1 MPAIFSGCCIRF
13 SLLIVALLSVLT
25 AATCAFAGPYYA
37 LPGAVGRETPDAL
50 TLTYEDESYSYAAG
64 LGWLD
69 LEPGLS
75 APLLLGGRVYLQH
88 DVLVALQVT
97 LPRLTGVRASGGGTV
112 RVVVDFGVSGA
123 EGSEQLGAQLEPLR
137 AEGTATPER
146 PLTLRLPPLLLPRT
160 LPERLEGLTLKIE
173 AEADVTTLKL
183 EGPAGG
189 SDLSYTVFPLRDPT
203 RLVVDVAVRPGGG
216 LSYASGDEADA
227 ELGAVAGNP
236 DTSSDT
242 EPDADARLDAREAL
256 LGRLTAPA
264 EVGEDAGEGVR
275 DLGGGATLRSF
286 SVPTLAGSSTVN
298 LVEIAPNQGRFRVQ
312 GGSYDL
318 RTPSELTGGALIG
331 LNASYFDPESG
342 RSIGFLKE
350 RGGLESLPSRGRAA
364 VGFGFGRP
372 LIGRPEGVLRVRVDG
387 AAPLELN
394 LEDESVTLHT
404 APGAWVGSPRQGAV
418 VVSATGRVLEN
429 KIGPRRVPVG
439 GYVLSYLPQVR
450 PLALIDAG
458 SAVEHDL
465 ITKPGVWRFVPEA
478 VEAGPLLVSGGRSA
492 YAPADEAFDP
502 TDQESNVSRR
512 TTRAALGVRAD
523 GTVLLLVGTQ
533 LTAAELVPIFLDL
546 DAESALQLD
555 SGGSSTLVVDGVV
568 INRPALL
575 QRRVATVITYT
586 PAFQVRAP

>member
-1 MPAIFSGCCIRF
+1 MSVPEIFSGCCIRF
-13 SLLIVALLSVLT
+13 SLLTFALLSVLT
-25 AATCAFAGPYYA
+25 AATSAFAGTYYA
-37 LPGAVGRETPDAL
+37 LPNAVGRETPDAL
-50 TLTYEDESYSYAAG
+50 TLTYEGESYSYAAG
-64 LGWLD
+64 LGWLE

-75 APLLLGGRVYLQH
+75 APLLRGGRVYLQG
-88 DVLVALQVT
+88 DVLDALRVT
-97 LPRLTGVRASGGGTV
+97 LPRLTGVRSSGGGTV
-112 RVVVDFGVSGA
+112 RVVVDFGVSGLG
-123 EGSEQLGAQLEPLR
+123 ESEQLGAQLESLR
-137 AEGTATPER
+137 AEGTATLTR
-146 PLTLRLPPLLLPRT
+146 PLTLALPPLLLPLT
-160 LPERLEGLTLKIE
+160 LPERLEGLTLEVE
-173 AEADVTTLKL
+173 ARADITTLQL
-183 EGPAGG
+183 EGPAWG
-189 SDLSYTVFPLRDPT
+189 SDLSYTVFPLRDPL
-203 RLVVDVAVRPGGG
+203 RLVVDVAARPDG
-216 LSYASGDEADA
+216 LGRAPGNEAHTDI
-227 ELGAVAGNP
+227 V
-236 DTSSDT
+236 TSDPGTSPNT

-256 LGRLTAPA
+256 LERLTAPA
-264 EVGEDAGEGVR
+264 EVGKDAGDGVR

-286 SVPTLAGSSTVN
+286 SVPTLAGSSTVD
-298 LVEIAPNQGRFRVQ
+298 LVEIAPNQVRFRVQ

-318 RTPSELTGGALIG
+318 RTPLELTGGALIG

-350 RGGLESLPSRGRAA
+350 AGALESLPSRGRAA

-372 LIGRPEGVLRVRVDG
+372 LVGKPEGTLRVRVDG
-387 AAPLELN
+387 AAPLALS
-394 LEDESVTLHT
+394 LEDERVTLHT
-404 APGAWVGSPRQGAV
+404 TPGAWVGSPRQGAV
-418 VVSATGRVLEN
+418 VVSSTGRVLEN
-429 KIGPRRVPVG
+429 KIGPRRVSVG
-439 GYVLSYLPQVR
+439 GYVLSYLPEVR
-450 PLALIDAG
+450 PLALIDAD

-465 ITKPGVWRFVPEA
+465 ITKPGVWRFIPEA
-478 VEAGPLLVSGGRSA
+478 VEAGPLLVSGSRST

-502 TDQESNVSRR
+502 TDRESNVSRR